1 MGHDLLVEIVAA
13 EMVVAVAGDD
23 LDDAFLDAHH
33 RDVEGAAAQVV
44 DQDPLALVLSGLVDQ
59 RRGGRLVDDAH
70 HLQPGDLAGLAR
82 RLALGVGEIRR
93 HRDHRLAH
101 RPPSLRS
108 AISFSRLR
116 MIAEISCG
124 V

>member
-1 MGHDLLVEIVAA
+1 MRLPS
-13 EMVVAVAGDD
+13 M
-23 LDDAFLDAHH
+23 
-33 RDVEGAAAQVV
+33 
-44 DQDPLALVLSGLVDQ
+44 LAGLVGQ

-82 RLALGVGEIRR
+82 RLALGVGEVGR

-101 RPPSLRS
+101 RLPQPALRDVLQ
-108 AISFSRLR
+108 RLR